1 MSGNQNGEDLEEK
14 EIARFIIWIVDLL
27 PNLTKSGEPSFNY
40 YDDNNNYNNLAN
52 LLGKITGI

>member
-1 MSGNQNGEDLEEK
+1 
-14 EIARFIIWIVDLL
+14 
-27 PNLTKSGEPSFNY
+27 LTKSGEPSFNY